1 MVLSSCCTSNQIP
14 LSSYRLVSQPN
25 CHVCISSAPCRWNL
39 PALTSPTYS
48 KTKIVKIKLLR
59 LTISGRMFD
68 RFKNILF
75 LSYHRLSRLSPK
87 NARRL
92 LPCVL
97 IRNKFSDLFF
107 VVINGDARNRTEGN
121 IGEKPLT
128 CHRQNETE
136 ASKKYNKDKG
146 DVNERN
152 RGKDSNHQCP
162 LRHSD
167 FRYLSFQFLTLPF

>member
-48 KTKIVKIKLLR
+48 KTEIVKIKLLR
-59 LTISGRMFD
+59 LTIAGRMFD

-87 NARRL
+87 NAKRL

-97 IRNKFSDLFF
+97 IRNQFSDLFF
-107 VVINGDARNRTEGN
+107 VVFKAMPGIEPKSLKIHRRENHFTPVIAKTRPKPRKNKINIKETSMNGTEEGTRTLN
-121 IGEKPLT
+121 AFTTP
-128 CHRQNETE
+128 
-136 ASKKYNKDKG
+136 
-146 DVNERN
+146 
-152 RGKDSNHQCP
+152 
-162 LRHSD
+162 
-167 FRYLSFQFLTLPF
+167 

>member
-39 PALTSPTYS
+39 PALTSTTYS
-48 KTKIVKIKLLR
+48 KTEIVKIKLLR
-59 LTISGRMFD
+59 LTIAGRMFD

-92 LPCVL
+92 QPCVL

-107 VVINGDARNRTEGN
+107 CSHYGDARNRTEKFEN
-121 IGEKPLT
+121 TLERKSLYA

-146 DVNERN
+146 VI
-152 RGKDSNHQCP
+152 SA
-162 LRHSD
+162 
-167 FRYLSFQFLTLPF
+167 LTAFS

>member
-39 PALTSPTYS
+39 SALTSPTYS
-48 KTKIVKIKLLR
+48 KTEIVKIKLLR
-59 LTISGRMFD
+59 LTIAGRMFD
-68 RFKNILF
+68 RFKNNLF
-75 LSYHRLSRLSPK
+75 LRYHRLSRLSPK

-107 VVINGDARNRTEGN
+107 VVFNGDARNRTEGN

-128 CHRQNETE
+128 CHRQNEAETSE
-136 ASKKYNKDKG
+136 IK
-146 DVNERN
+146 
-152 RGKDSNHQCP
+152 
-162 LRHSD
+162 
-167 FRYLSFQFLTLPF
+167 

>member
-1 MVLSSCCTSNQIP
+1 MVLSSCCTSNQTP

-39 PALTSPTYS
+39 SALTSPTYS
-48 KTKIVKIKLLR
+48 KTEIVKIKLLR
-59 LTISGRMFD
+59 LTITGRMFD

-97 IRNKFSDLFF
+97 ISNHFESFPFF
-107 VVINGDARNRTEGN
+107 IFCSHL
-121 IGEKPLT
+121 KPLAESN
-128 CHRQNETE
+128 RL
-136 ASKKYNKDKG
+136 AYN
-146 DVNERN
+146 
-152 RGKDSNHQCP
+152 
-162 LRHSD
+162 
-167 FRYLSFQFLTLPF
+167 LSGI

>member
-39 PALTSPTYS
+39 SALTSPTYS
-48 KTKIVKIKLLR
+48 KTEIVKIKLLR
-59 LTISGRMFD
+59 STITGRMFD

-87 NARRL
+87 NAKRL

-107 VVINGDARNRTEGN
+107 LVINGDARNRTEK
-121 IGEKPLT
+121 I
-128 CHRQNETE
+128 HRRETTYLSPPKRDRSLE
-136 ASKKYNKDKG
+136 KYNKI
-146 DVNERN
+146 
-152 RGKDSNHQCP
+152 
-162 LRHSD
+162 
-167 FRYLSFQFLTLPF
+167 

>member
-48 KTKIVKIKLLR
+48 KSEIVKIKLLR
-59 LTISGRMFD
+59 LTITGRMFD
-68 RFKNILF
+68 RFKSILF

-87 NARRL
+87 NAKRL

-97 IRNKFSDLFF
+97 ISNHFESFPFLFF
-107 VVINGDARNRTEGN
+107 VVFNGDARNRTEEN

-128 CHRQNETE
+128 CHRQNEAETSE
-136 ASKKYNKDKG
+136 KYNKYKG
-146 DVNERN
+146 VF
-152 RGKDSNHQCP
+152 KWPITWQYY
-162 LRHSD
+162 
-167 FRYLSFQFLTLPF
+167 FIT

>member
-48 KTKIVKIKLLR
+48 KTEIVKIKLLR
-59 LTISGRMFD
+59 LTIAGRMFD

-87 NARRL
+87 NASRL
-92 LPCVL
+92 QTCVCTIFL
-97 IRNKFSDLFF
+97 IFYFYFF
-107 VVINGDARNRTEGN
+107 VVFNGDARNRTEGKN
-121 IGEKPLT
+121 IGEKITYLSPP
-128 CHRQNETE
+128 CEAE
-136 ASKKYNKDKG
+136 ASEIK
-146 DVNERN
+146 
-152 RGKDSNHQCP
+152 
-162 LRHSD
+162 
-167 FRYLSFQFLTLPF
+167 

>member
-39 PALTSPTYS
+39 SALTSPTYS
-48 KTKIVKIKLLR
+48 KTEIVKIKLLR
-59 LTISGRMFD
+59 LTIAGRMFD

-87 NARRL
+87 NAKRL

-97 IRNKFSDLFF
+97 TRNKFSDLFF
-107 VVINGDARNRTEGN
+107 VVLTAMSGIEPKKY
-121 IGEKPLT
+121 IEEKSLYA
-128 CHRQNETE
+128 CHRHVRP
-136 ASKKYNKDKG
+136 KPRK
-146 DVNERN
+146 
-152 RGKDSNHQCP
+152 
-162 LRHSD
+162 
-167 FRYLSFQFLTLPF
+167 

>member
-14 LSSYRLVSQPN
+14 LSSYELVSQPN

-39 PALTSPTYS
+39 SALTSPTYS
-48 KTKIVKIKLLR
+48 KTEIVKIKLLR
-59 LTISGRMFD
+59 LTIAGRMFD

-92 LPCVL
+92 LPCLL

-107 VVINGDARNRTEGN
+107 VVINGDVRTRTEKN
-121 IGEKPLT
+121 T
-128 CHRQNETE
+128 
-136 ASKKYNKDKG
+136 
-146 DVNERN
+146 
-152 RGKDSNHQCP
+152 
-162 LRHSD
+162 
-167 FRYLSFQFLTLPF
+167 

>member
-1 MVLSSCCTSNQIP
+1 MVLSSCCTSNKIP

-25 CHVCISSAPCRWNL
+25 CHVRISSAPCRWNL

-48 KTKIVKIKLLR
+48 KTEIVKIKLLR
-59 LTISGRMFD
+59 LTIAGRMFD

-97 IRNKFSDLFF
+97 IRNQFSDLFF
-107 VVINGDARNRTEGN
+107 VVINGDARNRTEKFEKHRRKNHFTPVTAKTRPKPRKN
-121 IGEKPLT
+121 II
-128 CHRQNETE
+128 
-136 ASKKYNKDKG
+136 KYKG
-146 DVNERN
+146 DVN
-152 RGKDSNHQCP
+152 
-162 LRHSD
+162 
-167 FRYLSFQFLTLPF
+167 

>member
-48 KTKIVKIKLLR
+48 KNEIVKIKLLR
-59 LTISGRMFD
+59 STIAGRMVD

-75 LSYHRLSRLSPK
+75 LSCHRLSRLSPK

-92 LPCVL
+92 QPCVL

-107 VVINGDARNRTEGN
+107 VVFNGDVRTRTEKN
-121 IGEKPLT
+121 T
-128 CHRQNETE
+128 
-136 ASKKYNKDKG
+136 
-146 DVNERN
+146 
-152 RGKDSNHQCP
+152 
-162 LRHSD
+162 
-167 FRYLSFQFLTLPF
+167 

>member
-25 CHVCISSAPCRWNL
+25 CHVCISSAHCRWNL

-48 KTKIVKIKLLR
+48 KTEIVKIKLLR
-59 LTISGRMFD
+59 STIAGRMVD

-97 IRNKFSDLFF
+97 ISNHFESFPFF
-107 VVINGDARNRTEGN
+107 IFCSHL
-121 IGEKPLT
+121 KPLAESN
-128 CHRQNETE
+128 RL
-136 ASKKYNKDKG
+136 AYN
-146 DVNERN
+146 
-152 RGKDSNHQCP
+152 
-162 LRHSD
+162 
-167 FRYLSFQFLTLPF
+167 LSGI